1 MKDKTSFRNSS
12 LLVLA
17 AACLAMTAFG
27 CFKTDSLGLA
37 ADSDGGA
44 DAGSEGNACGAGVPV
59 HYSAAGCGSHALP
72 ICGAFNVDACTAVI
86 SYCGCDGQTTIYGA
100 CGTSPSPFLYVGAC
114 QPGSDVGLS
123 PNPVA
128 WHTPTVSL
136 TADDFWIMADGQ
148 RYTSASA
155 FVSVHSDP
163 GWATYTTL
171 ELVWTENGREM
182 RMFIYFY
189 ANSTSWWSD
198 EIRTYNG
205 QTGYGDWLYYYG
217 TFFASPI
224 GSAYRGNIDITN
236 IATDQFRGELH
247 MHGLVLSTTLSGTTP
262 PTNDGGADATD
273 ATPSCTVQVFK
284 GNVSDCSGTLPLPC
298 SPCIACY
305 PLAPGDNG
313 GCAAPDLSMFDW
325 KGGGVDMSLRYPVG
339 CSVYLPTQNPYYP
352 GGAQSCTCT
361 SIVGMQASWI
371 CPI

>member
-155 FVSVHSDP
+155 FVRD
-163 GWATYTTL
+163 
-171 ELVWTENGREM
+171 GRHT
-182 RMFIYFY
+182 R
-189 ANSTSWWSD
+189 
-198 EIRTYNG
+198 
-205 QTGYGDWLYYYG
+205 
-217 TFFASPI
+217 
-224 GSAYRGNIDITN
+224 
-236 IATDQFRGELH
+236 H
-247 MHGLVLSTTLSGTTP
+247 
-262 PTNDGGADATD
+262 
-273 ATPSCTVQVFK
+273 
-284 GNVSDCSGTLPLPC
+284 
-298 SPCIACY
+298 
-305 PLAPGDNG
+305 
-313 GCAAPDLSMFDW
+313 
-325 KGGGVDMSLRYPVG
+325 
-339 CSVYLPTQNPYYP
+339 
-352 GGAQSCTCT
+352 
-361 SIVGMQASWI
+361 
-371 CPI
+371 

>member
-1 MKDKTSFRNSS
+1 
-12 LLVLA
+12 
-17 AACLAMTAFG
+17 MTAFG

-59 HYSAAGCGSHALP
+59 HYSAAGCGSNALP

-100 CGTSPSPFLYVGAC
+100 CGTSPSPFLYAGAC
-114 QPGSDVGLS
+114 QPGSDVGPS

-155 FVSVHSDP
+155 IVNVHSDP

-171 ELVWTENGREM
+171 ELIWTENGREM

-217 TFFASPI
+217 TFFASPV

-236 IATDQFRGELH
+236 IATDQFRGEIH

-262 PTNDGGADATD
+262 PTNDGGTDAMVHATD

-305 PLAPGDNG
+305 PLAPGDTG
-313 GCAAPDLSMFDW
+313 GCEAPNLSLFSW
-325 KGGGVDMSLRYPVG
+325 KGGGVDMTLRYPEG
-339 CSVYLPTQNPYYP
+339 CNVYLPTENPYYP
-352 GGAQSCTCT
+352 GGPQDCTCSRFGAT
-361 SIVGMQASWI
+361 ATPSWA